1 MVASPL
7 DVLRFTSCQAPNA
20 EPALTAIMRFV
31 GEQIGMPLEFKLDV
45 PWQDR
50 LAMLDAGT
58 LHAAWIC
65 GLPYIRRADQPEP
78 SIELLMAPVMRGER
92 YQGRPIYFSDV
103 VVRADSRY
111 RHFDDLRGARWAFNE
126 RGSHSGYN
134 VMCWHLATHG
144 LNGDYF
150 GGVIGSGSHQR
161 SLRMILDGEIDASA
175 IDSTVLETELRHDPS
190 LAARIRRLEP
200 LGPSPI
206 PPWVVN
212 RSLAPQV
219 REQVRQAFLTLHE
232 DSRGRELLA
241 AGDYARFVGVM
252 DEDYDRLREM
262 TRLAQVVSL

>member
-1 MVASPL
+1 MPTL
-7 DVLRFTSCQAPNA
+7 HFTSCQASNA
-20 EPALTAIMRFV
+20 EPALIEIMRFV
-31 GEQIGMPLEFKLDV
+31 GEQIGIPLEFKLDV

-78 SIELLMAPVMRGER
+78 PIALLMAPVMRGER

-103 VVRADSRY
+103 VVRADSPYQR
-111 RHFDDLRGARWAFNE
+111 FEDLRGARWAFNE

-134 VMCWHLATHG
+134 VVCWRLAMHG

-150 GGVIGSGSHQR
+150 GSVVGSGAHQR

-175 IDSTVLETELRHDPS
+175 IDSTVLETELRNDPS
-190 LAARIRRLEP
+190 LAARIRRIEA

-206 PPWVVN
+206 PPWVVS
-212 RSLAPQV
+212 RQLASDM
-219 REQVRQAFLTLHE
+219 REQVQQAFLTLHE
-232 DSRGRELLA
+232 DAHGRDLLA
-241 AGDYARFVGVM
+241 AGDYARFVAVT
-252 DEDYDRLREM
+252 DQQYDRLREM
-262 TRLAQVVSL
+262 TQWAQTVQL